1 MPPIDRKSAICD
13 QTRLTGIDFIQVVD
27 PDVQTVL
34 RVFFVVEPSAL
45 DVPMVDP
52 TLLVPPV
59 GGQQEGPLLAE
70 TVLVVEI
77 VSVETGRRIGIDGLG
92 WRLVRAPA
100 GIRLALEI
108 AVTAP
113 GDFSIHQLTIDD
125 ARVDP
130 FFNRRR
136 FSFKQGCPSVF
147 DCLPTCQPE
156 QPELVDFP
164 VDYLARD
171 FHSFRRALLD
181 FAAQRY
187 PRWSEPLEADQAV
200 MLLEILAAA
209 GDELAYTQDRYAR
222 EAYLATA
229 TQRRSRS
236 ALARLVDYF
245 PDPGGAAEAELAAWV
260 AAGAGGVAPPV
271 GARAWAL
278 PEGRRPVAFSTLG
291 ESWLHEAWNEIPM
304 HAPNGD
310 VACLPEGA
318 TDAYLVTDAPAV
330 AQMPPSWALAPEDFW
345 RGRRAM
351 LRSRP
356 ANPGDPVRAWAVTLL
371 SVEHVL
377 DELVLTNG
385 APTDLAHITWEE
397 PTPWP
402 LVLVETAALL
412 NVVPVVAGEEVV
424 ERFRVGSD
432 DDLRARHPALT
443 PPDLAAAL
451 ALARAVERQGPHDS
465 EGRRCAGDP
474 VPADRGRILRYG
486 LRTSETE
493 GLGWTGRRDPL
504 GLGSQSARRPMLAVA
519 EVLPPAMT
527 PDPAA
532 PAWTFVPDLVG
543 ADLDSTVFTLEE
555 GMWRQV
561 VVHQT
566 PFEDVVFQDYA
577 GDDGW
582 SLRFGDG
589 AFGRPPEP
597 GSVVE
602 VRYFTGP
609 GRDANLGPG
618 SVTHLDPPPGAP
630 LGPLFAGVA
639 AVTNPLPVVS
649 GADEE
654 PPEHVRVNAPEAYR
668 AQPLRAVRPEDFQ
681 SIIERLDWV
690 QRANA
695 TTCWTGSWSTELVAA
710 DPAGGFELS
719 ATERAGLD
727 EAIECVRQATRDAR
741 ALDPDYLDIDLVV
754 EVCVSPGSYPG
765 EVAPRVVKALAPPGL
780 FAPDN
785 FTFGQPL
792 RRSALEAVVQGVPG
806 VRGIEDVRY
815 RVRRRADWRVF
826 DEAEVSVGADQIIRL
841 QNDPRYPGRGTV
853 RVNAR

>member
-27 PDVQTVL
+27 PNVQTVL

-52 TLLVPPV
+52 TQLVPPAAN
-59 GGQQEGPLLAE
+59 QEEGPLLAE
-70 TVLVVEI
+70 PALAVEI
-77 VSVETGRRIGIDGLG
+77 VSVETGRQVEIDGLG

-108 AVTAP
+108 TVVEP
-113 GDFSIHQLTIDD
+113 GDFSIHRLTIDD

-130 FFNRRR
+130 FFNRRE
-136 FSFKQGCPSVF
+136 FSFKQGCPSIF
-147 DCLPTCQPE
+147 DCLPTCEPE

-200 MLLEILAAA
+200 MLLEIWAAL

-222 EAYLATA
+222 EAYLGTA

-245 PDPGGAAEAELAAWV
+245 PDPGRAAETELAVEV
-260 AAGAGGVAPPV
+260 ASGAGGVAALE
-271 GARAWAL
+271 GARAWAR
-278 PEGRRPVAFSTLG
+278 PEGQPPVAFSARA
-291 ESWLHEAWNEIPM
+291 ERWLHEAWNAIPL
-304 HAPNGD
+304 HAADSD
-310 VACLPEGA
+310 VACLPKGSTE
-318 TDAYLVTDAPAV
+318 AYLMTDAPTA
-330 AQMPPSWALAPEDFW
+330 AQMPPGWALSPEEFW
-345 RGRRAM
+345 RGRRAF

-356 ANPGDPVRAWAVTLL
+356 ADPAEPIRAVAVTLV
-371 SVEHVL
+371 SVEHLL

-385 APTDLAHITWEE
+385 APTQLAHITWEE

-402 LVLVETAALL
+402 LVLVETSALL

-424 ERFRVGSD
+424 EHFRVGAD
-432 DDLRARHPALT
+432 DDVRAAFPALT
-443 PPDLAAAL
+443 PPELAAVL
-451 ALARAVERQGPHDS
+451 ALPRAVERQGPHDCDRS
-465 EGRRCAGDP
+465 RCPGDP
-474 VPADRGRILRYG
+474 IATARGRILRYG
-486 LRTSETE
+486 LRRSEAE
-493 GLGWTGRRDPL
+493 GLGWAGVRDPL
-504 GLGSQSARRPMLAVA
+504 GLGSQSGQEPMLRLR
-519 EVLPPAMT
+519 EVLPPAMA
-527 PDPAA
+527 PDPGA
-532 PAWTFVPDLVG
+532 PAWTFVRDVIG

-555 GMWRQV
+555 GTWREV

-577 GDDGW
+577 SNDGW

-609 GRDANLGPG
+609 GRGANLGPD
-618 SVTHLDPPPGAP
+618 SVTHVAPHPGAP
-630 LGPLFAGVA
+630 PGPLFTGVA
-639 AVTNPLPVVS
+639 AVTNPLPIES
-649 GADEE
+649 GGDEE
-654 PPEHVRVNAPEAYR
+654 PPEHVRINAPEAYR
-668 AQPLRAVRPEDFQ
+668 ALPLRAVRPEDFR

-695 TTCWTGSWSTELVAA
+695 TTYWTGSWSTEFVAA

-719 ATERAGLD
+719 ASERAGLD
-727 EAIECVRQATRDAR
+727 AALDCVRQVTRDAR
-741 ALDPDYLDIDLVV
+741 SLDPDYLDIDLVV
-754 EVCVSPGSYPG
+754 EVCVMPGSYAG
-765 EVAPRVVKALAPPGL
+765 EVAPRVIKALAPPGV

-785 FTFGQPL
+785 YTFGQPL
-792 RRSALEAVVQGVPG
+792 RRSRLEAAIAGVPG
-806 VRGIEDVRY
+806 VRGIEDLRY
-815 RVRRRADWRVF
+815 RVRRRLDWQVF
-826 DEAEVSVGADQIIRL
+826 DQPEVSVGADQIIRL

-853 RVNAR
+853 RVIAR